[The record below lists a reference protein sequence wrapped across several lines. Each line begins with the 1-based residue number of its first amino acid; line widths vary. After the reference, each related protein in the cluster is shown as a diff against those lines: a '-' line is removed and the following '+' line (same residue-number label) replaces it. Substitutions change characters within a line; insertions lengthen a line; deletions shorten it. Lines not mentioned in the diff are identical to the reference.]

1 MKIKFCGAAREV
13 TGSCHLI
20 TLNNGFRILLDCGL
34 YQGGDDDGQSSEGQ
48 PDDGNP
54 MTHFNEKFLFNPRD
68 IDCVVLSHAHIDHS
82 GRLPRLVAKGFKGTI
97 YATHATRDLCSIM
110 LIDSAKIQEGDARYL
125 NKPKFHRK
133 DEVKPLYT
141 VPDVYETMGLFAS
154 YNYEHWFNVH
164 PDVKVMFRDAGHI
177 LGSATVTLEIKE
189 DGRTIRFGFTGDLGR
204 PDRPILKDPLPMPEV
219 DYLICESTYGDRD
232 HESAPGE
239 RDHLLR
245 IVTKTCVEEKGKLF
259 IPAFSVGRT
268 QEIVYMLDQLS
279 NEGLLP
285 KIPVFIDSPLA
296 INATE
301 VFIAHPEC
309 FDEDLYEYMIE
320 DPDPFGFKGL
330 SYIRSGDG
338 SQQLN
343 EINSPCII
351 IAASGMMNAGRI
363 KHHLLHNIENRKA
376 TFLIVGYCAPNTLGG
391 HLLAGEKHLNIFGH
405 NKQVLANIE
414 IMDSFS
420 AHGDRSEMADF
431 LSNQKN
437 SVKRIWLVHGTLD
450 RQEKWRDRLHTE
462 GFSSVGIPELGE
474 EEVI

>member
-34 YQGGDDDGQSSEGQ
+34 YQGGGDDDGQSGG
-48 PDDGNP
+48 GNP
-54 MTHFNEKFLFNPRD
+54 MTAFNEKFLFNPSD

-82 GRLPRLVAKGFKGTI
+82 GRLPRLVAQGFKGTI
-97 YATHATRDLCSIM
+97 YATHATRDLCAIM
-110 LIDSAKIQEGDARYL
+110 LLDSAKIQESDARYL
-125 NKPKFHRK
+125 NKPKFNRK
-133 DEVKPLYT
+133 EEVQPLYT
-141 VPDVYETMGLFAS
+141 VPDVHETLALFAS
-154 YNYEHWFNVH
+154 FNYEHWFNIH
-164 PDVKVMFRDAGHI
+164 PDVRVLFRDAGHI

-189 DGRTIRFGFTGDLGR
+189 EGRTIRFGFTGDLGR

-232 HESAPGE
+232 HESAPNE
-239 RDHLLR
+239 RDRLLR
-245 IVTKTCVEEKGKLF
+245 IVQQTCVENQGKLF

-268 QEIVYMLDQLS
+268 QEVVYLLDQLQ

-330 SYIRSGDG
+330 SYIRSADG
-338 SQQLN
+338 SKQLN
-343 EINSPCII
+343 EMNSPCII
-351 IAASGMMNAGRI
+351 IAGSGMMNAGRI
-363 KHHLLHNIENRKA
+363 KHHLLNNIENHKA
-376 TFLIVGYCAPNTLGG
+376 TFLIVGYCSPNTPGG
-391 HLLAGEKHLNIFGH
+391 HLLAGDKHLNIFGQ
-405 NKQVLANIE
+405 NLQVLANIE

-420 AHGDRSEMADF
+420 AHGDRSEMAAL

-450 RQEKWRDRLHTE
+450 RQERWRDRLHTE
-462 GFSSVGIPELGE
+462 GFPSVGIPELGE